1 MILGSR
7 LFAANSILSPEILYK
22 YIDAFNKNDEEIYKS
37 FITNS
42 EAKQFLS
49 DNIPLFE
56 CPDKDLEKI
65 YYFRWWTY
73 RKHIKKTPEGFI
85 ITEFMPDVSWAGKY
99 NGISCPAMFHFCEGR
114 WLYDHQY
121 LDAYAHYWLK
131 EGASV
136 RTYTFPIA
144 YSLYQYYLVTGDR
157 TVMCNLYSELVKN
170 FKLWEVERYD
180 KTMGLFWQ
188 EDGQD
193 GGEVSICG
201 GRSNPAGY
209 RVTINACMAAEALAL
224 SKIAAILHKSADS
237 TFYSKCSEEIKTN
250 MYRILW
256 DKNSSFFKVL
266 SKKYPTALCSV
277 RELHGYTPWC
287 YNMASQEFSSAWQF
301 LMNADYFYAPY
312 GLTTAEQ
319 CSPDFTISYE
329 GHECQ
334 WNGPSWPF
342 ATSIT
347 LIGLAN
353 ELNDDLTQQYVTK
366 NDFYN
371 LLLQFANS
379 HRLTKDDGS
388 IVPWIDEN
396 LNPYT
401 GDWIARTLLKSRGT
415 NLRERGKDYN
425 HSTFCDLVITGLIGL
440 RPQDNNQI
448 IVNPLIPEK
457 AWDYFCLE
465 NVHYRGRK
473 ITILYDRKGTKYNK
487 GIGLMI
493 FADGKKIASNPELGL
508 IRSAL

>member
-1 MILGSR
+1 
-7 LFAANSILSPEILYK
+7 
-22 YIDAFNKNDEEIYKS
+22 
-37 FITNS
+37 
-42 EAKQFLS
+42 
-49 DNIPLFE
+49 
-56 CPDKDLEKI
+56 
-65 YYFRWWTY
+65 
-73 RKHIKKTPEGFI
+73 
-85 ITEFMPDVSWAGKY
+85 
-99 NGISCPAMFHFCEGR
+99 
-114 WLYDHQY
+114 
-121 LDAYAHYWLK
+121 
-131 EGASV
+131 
-136 RTYTFPIA
+136 
-144 YSLYQYYLVTGDR
+144 
-157 TVMCNLYSELVKN
+157 
-170 FKLWEVERYD
+170 
-180 KTMGLFWQ
+180 
-188 EDGQD
+188 
-193 GGEVSICG
+193 
-201 GRSNPAGY
+201 
-209 RVTINACMAAEALAL
+209 
-224 SKIAAILHKSADS
+224 
-237 TFYSKCSEEIKTN
+237 